1 MSYAFRIRFA
11 RSPTD
16 TIETEASEW
25 RVPISGTQPLFL
37 KAHQAGVPIRDSDQ
51 LVLLGEG
58 YSCEAEALESGRQC
72 EAALMVALARVRVGA
87 DFGARS
93 AKGVVTRHGLAWFEE
108 QFGQRALNDVHG
120 LMVFPTEPKPKFASI
135 TATLTRGTS
144 FEPFTKALLAAISAR
159 PTLTERDM
167 LALALFNASFF
178 QRSADSRF
186 VLLVM
191 AVEALIDPAPRS
203 AEAREHVD
211 GLITQTRSS
220 SLSEAEKQSIIGAL
234 HWLRNES
241 INSAGRRLASAR
253 SPGKFYQEKSPTD
266 FFSHCY
272 QLRSNLVHGNLPF
285 PTFEEVGAAAATL
298 EVFVSDLLTGP
309 FLGNPT

>member
-1 MSYAFRIRFA
+1 
-11 RSPTD
+11 
-16 TIETEASEW
+16 
-25 RVPISGTQPLFL
+25 
-37 KAHQAGVPIRDSDQ
+37 
-51 LVLLGEG
+51 
-58 YSCEAEALESGRQC
+58 
-72 EAALMVALARVRVGA
+72 
-87 DFGARS
+87 
-93 AKGVVTRHGLAWFEE
+93 
-108 QFGQRALNDVHG
+108 
-120 LMVFPTEPKPKFASI
+120 
-135 TATLTRGTS
+135 
-144 FEPFTKALLAAISAR
+144 
-159 PTLTERDM
+159 M

-203 AEAREHVD
+203 AEARAYVD

-234 HWLRNES
+234 RCLRNES

-253 SPGKFYQEKSPTD
+253 LPSKFYQDKLPPD

-298 EVFVSDLLTGP
+298 EVFVSDLLTVP
-309 FLGNPT
+309 FLGAPA